1 MDNIF
6 DNMVVIHTIK
16 KHKKEPVKK
25 TGNIKSNT
33 SRHLTIR
40 SLIKSK
46 INNFYN
52 RINIVF
58 RKSKPAIKFLNI
70 YITFSSFFKLI
81 LNIAVLSI
89 CPDISMIYILYT

>member
-6 DNMVVIHTIK
+6 DNMVVIQTIK

-33 SRHLTIR
+33 SRQ

-46 INNFYN
+46 IKNFYN

-70 YITFSSFFKLI
+70 YITFSSLFKLI